1 MVYSVLKFHRL
12 YVNEW
17 SRRLTR
23 LANIILYVEDLLEEV
38 NGEGLYVSEDT
49 LYDPLVFDNSILN
62 IKVKTDNEIDYK
74 PPKDLNVN
82 IELAKQIDYDNM
94 YILYDTAIMWF
105 LEYARNELSKYT
117 IKTDRFSTEYYLAI
131 LENGHVFL
139 AEGEK
144 RHVRV
149 PFVKTYYTAHTH
161 PTLYPMFSPHDI
173 DVAIDVFTYGGIALA
188 IVTTR
193 NTICIYRRGYFT
205 DNDYYNMLKLRKY
218 LSRKNINIHD
228 VIEILSHGNIR
239 LYVK

>member
-1 MVYSVLKFHRL
+1 VYSVLKFHKL
-12 YVNEW
+12 YVDEW

-38 NGEGLYVSEDT
+38 CGEGLHVSEDI

-62 IKVKTDNEIDYK
+62 IKVKTDNEIDCK
-74 PPKDLNVN
+74 PPRELNVN

-94 YILYDTAIMWF
+94 HVLYDTATMWF
-105 LEYARNELSKYT
+105 LEYVRSELSEYT
-117 IKTDRFSTEYYLAI
+117 IVTDRFGVEYYLAV
-131 LENGHVFL
+131 LEDGHVFL

-144 RHVRV
+144 YHVRV
-149 PFVKTYYTAHTH
+149 PFIKTYYTAHTH
-161 PTLYPMFSPHDI
+161 PTLHPIFSPRDI
-173 DVAIDVFTYGGIALA
+173 DVAIDVFTYGGLALA

-205 DNDYYNMLKLRKY
+205 DTDYYNMRKLRKY

-228 VIEILSHGNIR
+228 IAKILGQGNIR